1 MTRASLVAALAGAV
15 AVSVAVAGAVP
26 PAVDLQLDSEISLHP
41 AAFAQPVAV
50 AAARFGRVF
59 VADAGRGQVARV
71 NAAGGIDY
79 TFEVPAD
86 QPALSPLDL
95 EVTGFQVFVI
105 DAHTA
110 ALLRF
115 SDRGQFLDVLR
126 NFRDAGTETPRA
138 LAVDGAGRILLTEP
152 TRHLVR
158 IVDEGQRT
166 ESIVGGF
173 GAHAGELSRPLG
185 VAFAPG
191 GAFYVAD
198 TARGRIQHFS
208 PVGNFIASLGDSL
221 AEPRGLAVGDGGE
234 LFVAD
239 VRRES
244 VHMFAAG
251 GQRRAE
257 LRLPGRQPVDVS
269 VVGDTLWILVTRPAA
284 LLRAHIERERASE

>member
-1 MTRASLVAALAGAV
+1 MTRASAVAALAGAV
-15 AVSVAVAGAVP
+15 AIAATAVAVP
-26 PAVDLQLDSEISLHP
+26 PALDLRVAGEIPLAP
-41 AAFAQPVAV
+41 AAFAQPVAI
-50 AAARFGRVF
+50 AAAPFGRVF

-71 NAAGGIDY
+71 NAAGGIVY

-105 DAHTA
+105 DAHAA

-138 LAVDGAGRILLTEP
+138 LAVDGAGRILLSEP
-152 TRHLVR
+152 TRHWARL
-158 IVDEGQRT
+158 VDEGQST
-166 ESIVGGF
+166 ETIVGGF
-173 GAHAGELSRPLG
+173 GAGTGELSRPLG

-208 PVGNFIASLGDSL
+208 SVGNFQGSVGDSL
-221 AEPRGLAVGDGGE
+221 GEPRGMAVGDGGE

-239 VRRES
+239 ARRES
-244 VHMFAAG
+244 VHLYSDR

-269 VVGDTLWILVTRPAA
+269 VVGDTLWILVTHPAA
-284 LLRAHIERERASE
+284 LLRAHIERQQAQE